1 MGGPCH
7 SNPIIGE
14 VKGVIGFGY
23 EYNFI
28 PLISALVVIG
38 ICLLRYA
45 SEHRLLALQRHHR
58 VDSRL

>member
-23 EYNFI
+23 EYNVI
-28 PLISALVVIG
+28 SLILAPVVID

-58 VDSRL
+58 VVSRL

>member
-14 VKGVIGFGY
+14 VKGVISFRY
-23 EYNFI
+23 QYNFI

-38 ICLLRYA
+38 IFLLRYA
-45 SEHRLLALQRHHR
+45 SEHRLLALQRYNR
-58 VDSRL
+58 AVSRL